1 MTILEI
7 IAIALGWGMLGG
19 IIAFLVIS
27 GIEKVRKSRNAERD

>member
-7 IAIALGWGMLGG
+7 IAISFGWGMLGG
-19 IIAFLVIS
+19 LMAFLMIS